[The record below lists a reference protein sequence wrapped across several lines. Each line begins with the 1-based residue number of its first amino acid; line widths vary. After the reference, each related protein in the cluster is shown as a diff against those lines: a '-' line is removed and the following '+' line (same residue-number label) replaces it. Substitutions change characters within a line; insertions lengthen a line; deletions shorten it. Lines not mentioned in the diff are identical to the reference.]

1 MAGPSSTYSRIPS
14 TLAAVSVYVANETGS
29 FLWRN
34 IGRTVVVRFQ
44 LVTPLFFPSLSL
56 SLCLLSC
63 PPLCRPAPSL
73 KPVVFSPT
81 RNTGGPR
88 KRYTLANEGKRW
100 EPETFCYIVSI
111 YRYPFRENCRVTGE
125 FVARIDN
132 RRTLRKIR
140 LKRVIRGSKLSVVV
154 LNLVS
159 SCWKSFLSFLFLY
172 SVIIHSRSF
181 AFFVVYLFPVSGS
194 KVKLKI

>member
-1 MAGPSSTYSRIPS
+1 MVDGGAIIDVFANSINVGSGFRLRCKWNRFLFMTEYRTDGRRSVSAGHSSLLP
-14 TLAAVSVYVANETGS
+14 
-29 FLWRN
+29 F
-34 IGRTVVVRFQ
+34 
-44 LVTPLFFPSLSL
+44 SLSL
-56 SLCLLSC
+56 SLSPLLSASMSPC
-63 PPLCRPAPSL
+63 SFLETCR
-73 KPVVFSPT
+73 FFT
-81 RNTGGPR
+81 NTQHR
-88 KRYTLANEGKRW
+88 RTKEALYLGKRW

-140 LKRVIRGSKLSVVV
+140 LKHVIRGSKLSVVV

>member
-1 MAGPSSTYSRIPS
+1 MAGASSTYSRIPS

-56 SLCLLSC
+56 SLSPLLSASMSPC
-63 PPLCRPAPSL
+63 SFLETCR
-73 KPVVFSPT
+73 FFT
-81 RNTGGPR
+81 NTQHR
-88 KRYTLANEGKRW
+88 RTKEALYLGKRW

>member
-1 MAGPSSTYSRIPS
+1 MVDGGGIIDVFANSINVGSGFRLRCKWNRFLFMTEYRTDGRRSVSAGHSSLLP
-14 TLAAVSVYVANETGS
+14 
-29 FLWRN
+29 F
-34 IGRTVVVRFQ
+34 
-44 LVTPLFFPSLSL
+44 SLSL
-56 SLCLLSC
+56 SVSVSSPVRLYVALLLPWNLSF
-63 PPLCRPAPSL
+63 
-73 KPVVFSPT
+73 FSPT

-172 SVIIHSRSF
+172 SVIIHS
-181 AFFVVYLFPVSGS
+181 L
-194 KVKLKI
+194 

>member
-56 SLCLLSC
+56 SLSPLLSASMSPC
-63 PPLCRPAPSL
+63 SFLETCR
-73 KPVVFSPT
+73 FFT
-81 RNTGGPR
+81 NTQHR
-88 KRYTLANEGKRW
+88 RTKEALYLGKRW

>member
-1 MAGPSSTYSRIPS
+1 MAGASSTYSRIPS

-56 SLCLLSC
+56 SLSLSPLLSASMSPC
-63 PPLCRPAPSL
+63 SFLETCR
-73 KPVVFSPT
+73 FFT
-81 RNTGGPR
+81 NTQHR
-88 KRYTLANEGKRW
+88 RTKEALYLGKRW

-140 LKRVIRGSKLSVVV
+140 LKRVIRRSKLSVVV